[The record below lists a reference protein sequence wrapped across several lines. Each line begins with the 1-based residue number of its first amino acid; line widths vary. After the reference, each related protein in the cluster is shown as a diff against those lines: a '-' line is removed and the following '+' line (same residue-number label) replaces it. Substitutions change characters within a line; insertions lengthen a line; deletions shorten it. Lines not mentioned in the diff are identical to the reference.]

1 MSRKNII
8 KLADDASFE
17 QNFFQLAF
25 AYVRD
30 KIPNL
35 LNYMLGFEVVNKNDD
50 GTQAIGLFKFEIG
63 GRKLYVP
70 VFYKNGELKGAD
82 LLYNQNEDRFV
93 PNKENWVDTILNSR
107 PEELGAPS
115 GLSRGDVMVGMQ
127 SGLDLSKIYN
137 PTMNTKLSMERMQ
150 NLDNNFSWTLPNFLK
165 QANCELAK
173 LYTNTLMQN
182 PELHKVAFEA
192 HGEELYDAL
201 QNCKESGH
209 VYQLDNE
216 KVPEVEV
223 IDSHSPQPVIDS
235 MSDSEK
241 KELIEE
247 GVVVRDRRTQENGP
261 KIIYKIE
268 RPMRLNAVEG
278 ACSYDLLLKGGSF
291 VNGIMMPVIGV
302 DNFNKHIFIPTE
314 KKNIKPAVVESVKAF
329 VSHRPEGHEDFRKFV
344 DKLPEAD
351 SAKVTPERDGDY
363 NKEFN
368 YNIFVE
374 ADGSQ
379 ACGPFALTPSL
390 ESDNSKVFNVRCGD
404 YCVEKIVMSSAYKR
418 MKLIDRTLY
427 VPKMSKVYTYSDKAW
442 TPLGKLDLGDARDID
457 AKIKGLFDEVK
468 VAKDRSGFTATYN
481 GKVLFKEATRR
492 DAYVGLVAGVGLS
505 VASAR
510 SALKQAAALEPVT
523 FTLEKSAEGPF
534 FSPGQVFNPTVPPTP
549 MGMNPVLGVPEQY
562 PQNNTMLAM
571 QGKPG
576 NVINQRILNSLTGMA
591 QTQPALNQQSVDQIM
606 QAAQS
611 GEKNVFDVA
620 NITQLLNRSDID
632 TPLDQYLPDL
642 TQALDRLG
650 RIYFLMLFHNDKF
663 VERFSQEDMPS
674 LEESVRN
681 TFTHLGELIL
691 KLKER
696 KIESDSGSAVETDLN
711 QMV

>member
-1 MSRKNII
+1 MSRKNTI

-50 GTQAIGLFKFEIG
+50 GTQAIGLFKFDVG
-63 GRKLYVP
+63 GRNLFVP

-82 LLYNQNEDRFV
+82 LLYNQNEDKFV
-93 PNKENWVDTILNSR
+93 PNKENWVDTVLNSR

-115 GLSRGDVMVGMQ
+115 TLSRGDVMVGMQ

-150 NLDNNFSWTLPNFLK
+150 NLDNDFSWTLPNFLK
-165 QANCELAK
+165 QANCRFAEI
-173 LYTNTLMQN
+173 YTHTLMQN
-182 PELHKVAFEA
+182 PELHKVATEA
-192 HGEELYDAL
+192 YGEEIYEAL
-201 QNCKESGH
+201 QSCKEAGH

-216 KVPEVEV
+216 KVPEVEIV
-223 IDSHSPQPVIDS
+223 DSHSPQAVIDS
-235 MSDSEK
+235 MSEAEK

-247 GVVVRDRRTQENGP
+247 GVVIRDRRKEENGP

-268 RPMRLNAVEG
+268 RPMQLNAVEG
-278 ACSYDLLLKGGSF
+278 ACCYDLLLKGGAF
-291 VNGIMMPVIGV
+291 INGVMMPVLGV
-302 DNFNKHIFIPTE
+302 DNFNKHIFIPTQS
-314 KKNIKPAVVESVKAF
+314 KAVKPSVVESVKAF
-329 VSHRPEGHEDFRKFV
+329 VSCCPEGHDDFRKFV
-344 DKLPEAD
+344 DTLPEV
-351 SAKVTPERDGDY
+351 SSIKVTPERDGDY
-363 NKEFN
+363 NKDFS
-368 YNIFVE
+368 YNIIVE

-379 ACGPFALTPSL
+379 ACGPFAVKPSL
-390 ESDNSKVFNVRCGD
+390 EHDDSKTFDVRCGGYD
-404 YCVEKIVMSSAYKR
+404 VDKIVLSSAYRR
-418 MKLIDRTLY
+418 MRLIDRTLY
-427 VPKMSKVYTYSDKAW
+427 VPKMAKVHTYSDKAW
-442 TPLGKLDLGDARDID
+442 TPCKKLDLGDARDID

-481 GKVLFKEATRR
+481 GKIMFKEATRR

-505 VASAR
+505 TSDAR
-510 SALKQAAALEPVT
+510 TAIKQAAALEPVT
-523 FTLEKSAEGPF
+523 YTVKKSEGPF
-534 FSPGQVFNPTVPPTP
+534 FAPGQVFNPTVPPTP

-571 QGKPG
+571 AGKPG
-576 NVINQRILNSLTGMA
+576 NVLNQRILQSLTGMA
-591 QTQPALNQQSVDQIM
+591 QTQPALPQQSVDQIM

-620 NITQLLNRSDID
+620 NIAQLLNRSDID

-642 TQALDRLG
+642 SQAMDRLG
-650 RIYFLMLFHNDKF
+650 RIYFLMLFHGDKF
-663 VERFSQEDMPS
+663 IERFSQEDMPS
-674 LEESVRN
+674 IEESVRN
-681 TFTHLGELIL
+681 TFNHLGELIL

-711 QMV
+711 QLV